1 MRDLVLVGSGGGAAE
16 VVSYLIDLRNCGQEV
31 GRIAGFLAPF
41 EKEFWIQHSKYEFEA
56 GFLGNPET
64 FSYTKDFAYIIT
76 FSNPSAKRS
85 LLERL
90 LPLDLDF
97 PSVIHPSAIIA
108 ASARIGA
115 GNVIGPHCVIGPA
128 CSLGDFNMLTA
139 YSFIS
144 HDCKVGSYNFLSS
157 SGLSGGACI
166 GNANF
171 FGIRTTMLPDV
182 CVGSHNVIQAG
193 MVLDKRVGNRETVF
207 YKYKEKIQIIQPGQT

>member
-144 HDCKVGSYNFLSS
+144 HDCKVGSYNFFSS
-157 SGLSGGACI
+157 SGMSGGVQI
-166 GNANF
+166 GDANF
-171 FGIRTTMLPDV
+171 FGIRATLLPEV
-182 CVGSHNVIQAG
+182 RIGSNNVIQAG
-193 MVLDKRVGNRETVF
+193 MIVDKDVGNHETVF
-207 YKYKEKIQIIQPGQT
+207 YKYKERIQLIQS